1 MRAHLLVI
9 ALVSIT
15 GCEGETRYPIL
26 LESRKEA
33 SEIFADPETEC
44 SECHPDHV
52 AEWRISNHAYAA
64 RDPAFVAMAQV
75 GQAQTNGKLGTF
87 CTSCHAPAAE
97 ALGMTPLFFDEVRRR
112 HNQRLKGLNQPATQ
126 GVSCSVCHSMTEV
139 LDTKN
144 AKFVMSPD
152 GVQRGSIRDPIPNKA
167 HKSLFVPEF
176 SNSIVC
182 APCHSVVNG
191 KGALIEQTYVE
202 WQFSSF
208 ATKGEQCQ
216 SCHMPAYRGRVVPD
230 GPERELHRHYMVGV
244 DVSLLPEDE
253 FPGYHEMRELTAA
266 LLREAAEFSVTYS
279 VDGRRLDAVIVNRTG
294 HALPSGATADR
305 QVWIEIIVTDEAGEE
320 VFTSGTLD
328 ANGDVKDAVPE
339 HNLEAGTDPH
349 LAYYGQ
355 QPLFVPA
362 LVGVEE
368 KAEIDAIHARV
379 SAACLPTGVGVTDA
393 TVTARPVTFPWLAN
407 WQCESLIPA
416 DATVRAVYPMDT
428 LPPGAYSASAKLFYR
443 TFPPHVMRKLEQLGG
458 LDPAVNERVPIVKM
472 AEELVRFRVDP

>member
-1 MRAHLLVI
+1 MRRALPLILVL
-9 ALVSIT
+9 ASL
-15 GCEGETRYPIL
+15 GCEDEVRYPIL
-26 LESRKEA
+26 LESRLEA
-33 SEIFADPETEC
+33 SEVFADPETEC
-44 SECHPDHV
+44 AECHPDHV
-52 AEWRISNHAYAA
+52 AEWRISNHAYGA
-64 RDPAFVAMAQV
+64 RDPAFIAMAQV

-112 HNQRLKGLNQPATQ
+112 HNQRVKGLNQAATQ
-126 GVSCSVCHSMTEV
+126 GVSCNVCHSITEV

-152 GVQRGSIRDPIPNKA
+152 GIQRGSIRDPIPNEA
-167 HKSLFVPEF
+167 HESKYAPEF
-176 SNSIVC
+176 SNSIIC

-208 ATKGEQCQ
+208 AAKGQHCQ
-216 SCHMPAYRGRVVPD
+216 SCHMPSYRGRTVPD

-244 DVSLLPEDE
+244 DVSLLPPDE
-253 FPGYHEMRELTAA
+253 FPGYYEMRELTAA
-266 LLREAAEFSVTYS
+266 LLREAAKFTVTFDS
-279 VDGRRLDAVIVNRTG
+279 ATDHLEAVVVNLAG

-305 QVWIEIIVTDEAGEE
+305 QVWIEIIVTDEDGNE

-328 ANGDVKDAVPE
+328 ARGDVKDSLPE
-339 HNLEAGTDPH
+339 HNLEAGEDPY

-362 LVGVEE
+362 LVDVEDPA
-368 KAEIDAIHARV
+368 KVNAIRAQV
-379 SAACLPTGVGVTDA
+379 SAACLPTGLGVTDD
-393 TVTARPVTFPWLAN
+393 TVEAMPVTFPWQAN

-416 DATVRAVYPMDT
+416 DGSARARYPMNA
-428 LPPGAYSASAKLFYR
+428 LAPGSYTASAKLFYR

-458 LDPAVNERVPIVKM
+458 MDPMVKERVPIVKM
-472 AEELVRFRVDP
+472 AEELVRFRIDP